1 MIAHSSNEL
10 TNQLIDEITEIVFGV
25 PSPPVQSCDIIF
37 VFGGSHPGIWQTTA
51 QAYQKGL
58 GKIIIIT
65 GGHKPGVRPHRTWSD
80 GDTPEAQVIRREL
93 IKLSIPE
100 TVIVCEDKSTNTLE
114 NVLYAKSVYDF
125 SKVTSILAVCKNY
138 GVGRQCR
145 TLKRQLPKIDKI
157 IPYSFDTEAGNS
169 PIISRNTW
177 MNYESSKSI
186 IITQVIKIIE
196 YGKSGDLEPID
207 QISPALNEFLRIF
220 SSES

>member
-1 MIAHSSNEL
+1 M
-10 TNQLIDEITEIVFGV
+10 IDEITEIVFDF
-25 PSPPVQSCDIIF
+25 PSPPLQPCDIIF
-37 VFGGSHPGIWQTTA
+37 VFGGSHPGLWQTTA
-51 QAYQKGL
+51 QAYKNGL

-93 IKLSIPE
+93 INLLIPE
-100 TVIVCEDKSTNTLE
+100 TVIICEDKSTNTLE
-114 NVLYAKSVYDF
+114 NVLYAQSVFDF
-125 SKVTSILAVCKNY
+125 STVTSILAICKNY

-145 TLKRQLPKIDKI
+145 TLKRQLPKLGTI
-157 IPYSFDTEAGNS
+157 IPYPFDTEAGNS

-196 YGKSGDLEPID
+196 YGKSGDLEPLD
-207 QISPALNEFLRIF
+207 RISPALNEFLGKF